1 MHQESLKNK
10 TIKGVGW
17 SAADAL
23 LGQGVTFIVGLV
35 LARLLSP
42 DEYGLIGICL
52 IFTTVLN
59 GIVDSGFSNALIR
72 KKDVTD
78 EDYNTMFTT
87 NMAISIVLYV
97 LLFISAPLV
106 SNFFHRIELTA
117 LVRVTGLILFLN
129 ALSITQ
135 VTILTKNIDFK
146 TKTKASLVSAIIS
159 GVIGIAM
166 AFKGYG
172 VWALVAQQL
181 SKQLLFT
188 LCLWVLNKWW
198 PKFTFYKDSFKYMW
212 GFGWKLLASGI
223 LNNVWNQLY
232 QVVIGRCYTSS
243 TLGHYTR
250 ANEYASIFSSN
261 LTLIVQRVSYP
272 VLAEI
277 QDDKERMVQG
287 YRKVIKVTMFVT
299 AVCMISLGAVSE
311 PLIYTLIGTKW
322 HEAATYLPLIC
333 ISMSLYPLHAINLN
347 ILQVLGRSDIFLYLE
362 ILKKIVGI
370 VPIVI
375 GIFCGIYYM
384 LLASIIAGV
393 ISLYL
398 NTWFTGKT
406 LNYTFLKQL
415 RDIAPSY
422 GTALVIAIAVYF
434 LKYLPFQYYIVL
446 VIQIIVGMIVGFGI
460 SELFRFEE
468 YRELKSIV
476 IKAIN
481 KKRNNMVYP
490 DFKVCVRCFTFNQA
504 KYIEETMNGFT
515 MQQTNFPFVCCIVDD
530 ASTDGEQ
537 EVIKK
542 YMNMHFDYSPN
553 SVSFDKETDN
563 AYIHYAQHKENKNCY
578 FAVLFLKENL
588 YSKKEGFKKLN
599 IFQNGVK
606 TVNMRRFV
614 RVMIF
619 G

>member
-1 MHQESLKNK
+1 MQQESLKNK

-106 SNFFHRIELTA
+106 SDFFHRIELTA

-166 AFKGYG
+166 AFMGYG
-172 VWALVAQQL
+172 VWSLVAQQL
-181 SKQLLFT
+181 SKQLLYT
-188 LCLWVLNKWW
+188 LCLWVLSKWW

-287 YRKVIKVTMFVT
+287 YRKVIKITMFVT

-322 HEAATYLPLIC
+322 QEAATYLPLIC

-384 LLASIIAGV
+384 LLTSILTGV

-398 NTWFTGKT
+398 NTWYTGKT
-406 LNYTFLKQL
+406 LNYSFWKQL

-422 GTALVIAIAVYF
+422 FTALVIALAVYF
-434 LKYLPFQYYIVL
+434 LKYLSLPYYVVL
-446 VIQIIVGMIVGFGI
+446 MLQIIVGLVACITI
-460 SELFRFEE
+460 SEIFKFDE
-468 YRELKSIV
+468 YKELKTIV
-476 IKAIN
+476 IKVVN
-481 KKRNNMVYP
+481 RKK
-490 DFKVCVRCFTFNQA
+490 
-504 KYIEETMNGFT
+504 
-515 MQQTNFPFVCCIVDD
+515 
-530 ASTDGEQ
+530 
-537 EVIKK
+537 
-542 YMNMHFDYSPN
+542 
-553 SVSFDKETDN
+553 
-563 AYIHYAQHKENKNCY
+563 
-578 FAVLFLKENL
+578 
-588 YSKKEGFKKLN
+588 
-599 IFQNGVK
+599 
-606 TVNMRRFV
+606 
-614 RVMIF
+614 
-619 G
+619 

>member
-1 MHQESLKNK
+1 MQQESLKNK

-97 LLFISAPLV
+97 LLFISSPFV
-106 SNFFHRIELTA
+106 SDFFHRVELIA
-117 LVRVTGLILFLN
+117 LVRVTGLILFFN

-166 AFKGYG
+166 AFMGYG
-172 VWALVAQQL
+172 VWSLVAQQL
-181 SKQLLFT
+181 SKQLLYT
-188 LCLWVLNKWW
+188 LCLWVLSKWW

-384 LLASIIAGV
+384 LLASILTGV

-398 NTWFTGKT
+398 NTWYTGKT
-406 LNYTFLKQL
+406 LNYSFWKQL
-415 RDIAPSY
+415 RDITPSY
-422 GTALVIAIAVYF
+422 FTALVIALAVYF
-434 LKYLPFQYYIVL
+434 LKYLSLPYYIVL
-446 VIQIIVGMIVGFGI
+446 MLQIIVGIVACITI
-460 SELFRFEE
+460 SEIFKFDE
-468 YRELKSIV
+468 YKELKTIV
-476 IKAIN
+476 IKLVN
-481 KKRNNMVYP
+481 RKK
-490 DFKVCVRCFTFNQA
+490 
-504 KYIEETMNGFT
+504 
-515 MQQTNFPFVCCIVDD
+515 
-530 ASTDGEQ
+530 
-537 EVIKK
+537 
-542 YMNMHFDYSPN
+542 
-553 SVSFDKETDN
+553 
-563 AYIHYAQHKENKNCY
+563 
-578 FAVLFLKENL
+578 
-588 YSKKEGFKKLN
+588 
-599 IFQNGVK
+599 
-606 TVNMRRFV
+606 
-614 RVMIF
+614 
-619 G
+619 

>member
-1 MHQESLKNK
+1 MASILRSMQQESLKNK

-72 KKDVTD
+72 KKEVTD

-106 SNFFHRIELTA
+106 SGFFHRIELTA

-166 AFKGYG
+166 AFMGYG
-172 VWALVAQQL
+172 VWSLVAQQL
-181 SKQLLFT
+181 SKQLLYT
-188 LCLWVLNKWW
+188 LCLWVLSKWW

-287 YRKVIKVTMFVT
+287 YRKVIKITMFVT

-322 HEAATYLPLIC
+322 QEAATYLPLIC

-384 LLASIIAGV
+384 LLTSILTGV

-398 NTWFTGKT
+398 NTWYTGKT
-406 LNYTFLKQL
+406 LNYSFWKQL

-422 GTALVIAIAVYF
+422 FTALVIALAVYF
-434 LKYLPFQYYIVL
+434 LKYLSLPYYVVL
-446 VIQIIVGMIVGFGI
+446 MLQIIVGLVACITI
-460 SELFRFEE
+460 SEIFKFDE
-468 YRELKSIV
+468 YKELKTIV
-476 IKAIN
+476 IKVVN
-481 KKRNNMVYP
+481 RKK
-490 DFKVCVRCFTFNQA
+490 
-504 KYIEETMNGFT
+504 
-515 MQQTNFPFVCCIVDD
+515 
-530 ASTDGEQ
+530 
-537 EVIKK
+537 
-542 YMNMHFDYSPN
+542 
-553 SVSFDKETDN
+553 
-563 AYIHYAQHKENKNCY
+563 
-578 FAVLFLKENL
+578 
-588 YSKKEGFKKLN
+588 
-599 IFQNGVK
+599 
-606 TVNMRRFV
+606 
-614 RVMIF
+614 
-619 G
+619 

>member
-1 MHQESLKNK
+1 MQEETLKNK

-17 SAADAL
+17 SAADAF

-78 EDYNTMFTT
+78 EDYNTMFMT
-87 NMAISIVLYV
+87 NMAISIVLYI
-97 LLFISAPLV
+97 LLFVSAPFV
-106 SNFFHRIELTA
+106 SDFFHRVELTA
-117 LVRVTGLILFLN
+117 LVRATGLILFFN

-135 VTILTKNIDFK
+135 VTILTKKIDFK

-159 GVIGIAM
+159 GVIGIAL
-166 AFKGYG
+166 AFMGYG
-172 VWALVAQQL
+172 VWSLVAQQL
-181 SKQLLFT
+181 SKQLLYT
-188 LCLWVLNKWW
+188 LCLWVLNNWW

-261 LTLIVQRVSYP
+261 LTSIVQRVSYP

-277 QDDKERMVQG
+277 QDDKERMVLG

-362 ILKKIVGI
+362 VLKKLVGL

-384 LLASIIAGV
+384 LLFSVFTGV

-398 NTWFTGKT
+398 NTWYTGKT

-422 GTALVIAIAVYF
+422 VTALVIALAVYF

-446 VIQIIVGMIVGFGI
+446 VIQIIIGMIVGFGM
-460 SELFRFEE
+460 SELFGFEE

-476 IKAIN
+476 IKTIN
-481 KKRNNMVYP
+481 KK
-490 DFKVCVRCFTFNQA
+490 
-504 KYIEETMNGFT
+504 
-515 MQQTNFPFVCCIVDD
+515 
-530 ASTDGEQ
+530 
-537 EVIKK
+537 
-542 YMNMHFDYSPN
+542 
-553 SVSFDKETDN
+553 
-563 AYIHYAQHKENKNCY
+563 KN
-578 FAVLFLKENL
+578 
-588 YSKKEGFKKLN
+588 
-599 IFQNGVK
+599 
-606 TVNMRRFV
+606 
-614 RVMIF
+614 
-619 G
+619 

>member
-97 LLFISAPLV
+97 LLFISAPFV
-106 SNFFHRIELTA
+106 SDFFHRVELTA
-117 LVRVTGLILFLN
+117 LVRVTGLILFFN

-166 AFKGYG
+166 AFMGYG
-172 VWALVAQQL
+172 VWSLVAQQL
-181 SKQLLFT
+181 SKQLLYT

-198 PKFTFYKDSFKYMW
+198 PKFTFYKDSFSYMW

-261 LTLIVQRVSYP
+261 LTSIVQRVSYP

-277 QDDKERMVQG
+277 QDDKERMVLG

-384 LLASIIAGV
+384 LLASILTGV

-398 NTWFTGKT
+398 NTWYTGKT
-406 LNYTFLKQL
+406 LNYSFWKQL
-415 RDIAPSY
+415 RDITPSY
-422 GTALVIAIAVYF
+422 FTALVIALAVYF
-434 LKYLPFQYYIVL
+434 LKYLSLPYYIVL
-446 VIQIIVGMIVGFGI
+446 MLQIIVGIVACITI
-460 SELFRFEE
+460 SEIFKFDE
-468 YRELKSIV
+468 YKELKTIV
-476 IKAIN
+476 IKVVN
-481 KKRNNMVYP
+481 RKK
-490 DFKVCVRCFTFNQA
+490 
-504 KYIEETMNGFT
+504 
-515 MQQTNFPFVCCIVDD
+515 
-530 ASTDGEQ
+530 
-537 EVIKK
+537 
-542 YMNMHFDYSPN
+542 
-553 SVSFDKETDN
+553 
-563 AYIHYAQHKENKNCY
+563 
-578 FAVLFLKENL
+578 
-588 YSKKEGFKKLN
+588 
-599 IFQNGVK
+599 
-606 TVNMRRFV
+606 
-614 RVMIF
+614 
-619 G
+619 

>member
-1 MHQESLKNK
+1 MQQESLKNK

-97 LLFISAPLV
+97 LLFISAPFV
-106 SNFFHRIELTA
+106 SDFFHRVELIA
-117 LVRVTGLILFLN
+117 LVRVTGLILFFN

-166 AFKGYG
+166 AFMGYG
-172 VWALVAQQL
+172 VWSLVAQQL
-181 SKQLLFT
+181 SKQLLYT
-188 LCLWVLNKWW
+188 LCLWVLSKWW
-198 PKFTFYKDSFKYMW
+198 PRFTFYKDSFKYMW

-347 ILQVLGRSDIFLYLE
+347 IFQVLGRSDIFLYLE

-384 LLASIIAGV
+384 LLASILTGV

-398 NTWFTGKT
+398 NTWYTGKT
-406 LNYTFLKQL
+406 LNYSFWKQL
-415 RDIAPSY
+415 RDITPSY
-422 GTALVIAIAVYF
+422 FTALVIALAVYF
-434 LKYLPFQYYIVL
+434 LKYLSLPYYAVL
-446 VIQIIVGMIVGFGI
+446 MLQIIVGIVACITI
-460 SELFRFEE
+460 SEIFKFNE
-468 YRELKSIV
+468 YKELKTIV
-476 IKAIN
+476 IKVVN
-481 KKRNNMVYP
+481 RKK
-490 DFKVCVRCFTFNQA
+490 
-504 KYIEETMNGFT
+504 
-515 MQQTNFPFVCCIVDD
+515 
-530 ASTDGEQ
+530 
-537 EVIKK
+537 
-542 YMNMHFDYSPN
+542 
-553 SVSFDKETDN
+553 
-563 AYIHYAQHKENKNCY
+563 
-578 FAVLFLKENL
+578 
-588 YSKKEGFKKLN
+588 
-599 IFQNGVK
+599 
-606 TVNMRRFV
+606 
-614 RVMIF
+614 
-619 G
+619 

>member
-1 MHQESLKNK
+1 MQQESLKNK

-72 KKDVTD
+72 KKEVTD

-106 SNFFHRIELTA
+106 SDFFHRIELTA

-166 AFKGYG
+166 AFMGYG
-172 VWALVAQQL
+172 VWSLVAQQL
-181 SKQLLFT
+181 SKQLLYT

-198 PKFTFYKDSFKYMW
+198 PKFTFYNDSFKYMW

-250 ANEYASIFSSN
+250 ANECASIFSSN
-261 LTLIVQRVSYP
+261 LTTIIQRVTFP
-272 VLAEI
+272 VLSEL
-277 QDDKERMVQG
+277 QDDKKKLLVS
-287 YRKVIKVTMFVT
+287 YRKLIKVSIFVT
-299 AVCMISLGAVSE
+299 VICMFALGAMAE
-311 PLIYTLIGTKW
+311 PMIYSLIGPQW
-322 HEAATYLPLIC
+322 HQAATFLPFIC
-333 ISMSLYPLHAINLN
+333 ITMSLYPLHAINLN
-347 ILQVLGRSDIFLYLE
+347 MLQVQGRSDLFLYLE
-362 ILKKIVGI
+362 IVKKIITLIPIFIGAFVG
-370 VPIVI
+370 V
-375 GIFCGIYYM
+375 YWM
-384 LLASIIAGV
+384 LCASIFTGFIAF
-393 ISLYL
+393 LL
-398 NTWFTGKT
+398 NSWFTGKF
-406 LNYTFLKQL
+406 LNYSSWQQLKDVL
-415 RDIAPSY
+415 PSY
-422 GTALVIAIAVYF
+422 LIALLIGFIVYLLKF
-434 LKYLPFQYYIVL
+434 LPLSFNLIFPLQIL
-446 VIQIIVGMIVGFGI
+446 ATIIVGWIVNQI
-460 SELFRFEE
+460 INLEE
-468 YRELKSIV
+468 YCEIKNIV
-476 IKAIN
+476 
-481 KKRNNMVYP
+481 
-490 DFKVCVRCFTFNQA
+490 
-504 KYIEETMNGFT
+504 
-515 MQQTNFPFVCCIVDD
+515 QT
-530 ASTDGEQ
+530 
-537 EVIKK
+537 VIKK
-542 YMNMHFDYSPN
+542 YG
-553 SVSFDKETDN
+553 
-563 AYIHYAQHKENKNCY
+563 
-578 FAVLFLKENL
+578 
-588 YSKKEGFKKLN
+588 KKFN
-599 IFQNGVK
+599 H
-606 TVNMRRFV
+606 
-614 RVMIF
+614 
-619 G
+619 

>member
-1 MHQESLKNK
+1 MASILRSMQQESLKNK

-72 KKDVTD
+72 KKEVTD

-159 GVIGIAM
+159 GVIGIVM
-166 AFKGYG
+166 AFMGYG
-172 VWALVAQQL
+172 VWSLVAQQL
-181 SKQLLFT
+181 SKQLLYT

-198 PKFTFYKDSFKYMW
+198 PKFTFYNDSFKYMW

-250 ANEYASIFSSN
+250 ANECASIFSSN
-261 LTLIVQRVSYP
+261 LTTIVQRVTFP
-272 VLAEI
+272 VLSEL
-277 QDDKERMVQG
+277 QDDKKKLLVN
-287 YRKVIKVTMFVT
+287 YRKLIKVSMFVT
-299 AVCMISLGAVSE
+299 VICMFALGAMAE
-311 PLIYTLIGTKW
+311 PMIYSLIGPQW
-322 HEAATYLPLIC
+322 HQAATFLPFIC
-333 ISMSLYPLHAINLN
+333 ITMSLYPLHAINLN
-347 ILQVLGRSDIFLYLE
+347 MLQVQGRSDLFLYLE
-362 ILKKIVGI
+362 IVKKIITLIPIFIGAFVG
-370 VPIVI
+370 V
-375 GIFCGIYYM
+375 YWM
-384 LLASIIAGV
+384 LCASIFTGFIAF
-393 ISLYL
+393 LL
-398 NTWFTGKT
+398 NSWFTGKF
-406 LNYTFLKQL
+406 LNYSSWQQLKDVL
-415 RDIAPSY
+415 PSY
-422 GTALVIAIAVYF
+422 LIALFIGFIVYLLKF
-434 LKYLPFQYYIVL
+434 LPLSYNLIFPLQILATLIVGWIVNRIINLEEYCEIKNIVL
-446 VIQIIVGMIVGFGI
+446 
-460 SELFRFEE
+460 
-468 YRELKSIV
+468 
-476 IKAIN
+476 
-481 KKRNNMVYP
+481 
-490 DFKVCVRCFTFNQA
+490 T
-504 KYIEETMNGFT
+504 
-515 MQQTNFPFVCCIVDD
+515 
-530 ASTDGEQ
+530 
-537 EVIKK
+537 VIKK
-542 YMNMHFDYSPN
+542 YG
-553 SVSFDKETDN
+553 
-563 AYIHYAQHKENKNCY
+563 
-578 FAVLFLKENL
+578 
-588 YSKKEGFKKLN
+588 KKFN
-599 IFQNGVK
+599 H
-606 TVNMRRFV
+606 
-614 RVMIF
+614 
-619 G
+619 

>member
-1 MHQESLKNK
+1 MQQESLKNK

-72 KKDVTD
+72 KKKVTD

-106 SNFFHRIELTA
+106 SDFFHRIELTA

-166 AFKGYG
+166 AFMGYG
-172 VWALVAQQL
+172 VWSLVAQQL
-181 SKQLLFT
+181 SKQLLYT
-188 LCLWVLNKWW
+188 LCLWVLSKWW

-232 QVVIGRCYTSS
+232 QVVIVRCYTSS

-287 YRKVIKVTMFVT
+287 YRKVIKITMFVT

-322 HEAATYLPLIC
+322 QEAATYLPLIC

-384 LLASIIAGV
+384 LLTSILTGV

-398 NTWFTGKT
+398 NTWYTGKT
-406 LNYTFLKQL
+406 LNYSFWKQL

-422 GTALVIAIAVYF
+422 FTALVIALAVYF
-434 LKYLPFQYYIVL
+434 LKYLSLPYYVVL
-446 VIQIIVGMIVGFGI
+446 MLQIIVGLVACITI
-460 SELFRFEE
+460 SEIFKFDE
-468 YRELKSIV
+468 YKELKTIV
-476 IKAIN
+476 IKVVN
-481 KKRNNMVYP
+481 RKK
-490 DFKVCVRCFTFNQA
+490 
-504 KYIEETMNGFT
+504 
-515 MQQTNFPFVCCIVDD
+515 
-530 ASTDGEQ
+530 
-537 EVIKK
+537 
-542 YMNMHFDYSPN
+542 
-553 SVSFDKETDN
+553 
-563 AYIHYAQHKENKNCY
+563 
-578 FAVLFLKENL
+578 
-588 YSKKEGFKKLN
+588 
-599 IFQNGVK
+599 
-606 TVNMRRFV
+606 
-614 RVMIF
+614 
-619 G
+619 

>member
-1 MHQESLKNK
+1 MQQESLKNK

-17 SAADAL
+17 SAADAF

-97 LLFISAPLV
+97 LLFVSAPFV
-106 SNFFHRIELTA
+106 SDFFHRVELTA
-117 LVRVTGLILFLN
+117 LIRVTGLILFFN

-277 QDDKERMVQG
+277 QDDKERMVLG

-322 HEAATYLPLIC
+322 YEAATYLPLIC

-347 ILQVLGRSDIFLYLE
+347 ILQVIGRSDIFLYLE
-362 ILKKIVGI
+362 VLKKFVGL
-370 VPIVI
+370 VPLVI
-375 GIFCGIYYM
+375 GVFCGIYYM
-384 LLASIIAGV
+384 LLTSILTGV

-398 NTWFTGKT
+398 NTWYTGKT
-406 LNYTFLKQL
+406 LNYSFWKQL

-422 GTALVIAIAVYF
+422 FTALVIALAVYF
-434 LKYLPFQYYIVL
+434 LKYLSLPYYVVL
-446 VIQIIVGMIVGFGI
+446 MLQIIVGLVACITI
-460 SELFRFEE
+460 SEIFKFDE
-468 YRELKSIV
+468 YKELKTIV
-476 IKAIN
+476 IKVVN
-481 KKRNNMVYP
+481 RKK
-490 DFKVCVRCFTFNQA
+490 
-504 KYIEETMNGFT
+504 
-515 MQQTNFPFVCCIVDD
+515 
-530 ASTDGEQ
+530 
-537 EVIKK
+537 
-542 YMNMHFDYSPN
+542 
-553 SVSFDKETDN
+553 
-563 AYIHYAQHKENKNCY
+563 
-578 FAVLFLKENL
+578 
-588 YSKKEGFKKLN
+588 
-599 IFQNGVK
+599 
-606 TVNMRRFV
+606 
-614 RVMIF
+614 
-619 G
+619 

>member
-1 MHQESLKNK
+1 MQQESLKNK

-97 LLFISAPLV
+97 LLFISAPFV
-106 SNFFHRIELTA
+106 SDFFHRVELIA
-117 LVRVTGLILFLN
+117 LVRVTGLILFFN

-166 AFKGYG
+166 AFMGYG
-172 VWALVAQQL
+172 VWSLVAQQL
-181 SKQLLFT
+181 SKQLLYT
-188 LCLWVLNKWW
+188 LCLWVLSKWW
-198 PKFTFYKDSFKYMW
+198 PRFTFYKDSFKYMW

-384 LLASIIAGV
+384 LLVSILTGV

-398 NTWFTGKT
+398 NTWYTGKT
-406 LNYTFLKQL
+406 LNYSFWKQL
-415 RDIAPSY
+415 RDITPSY
-422 GTALVIAIAVYF
+422 FTALVIALAVYF
-434 LKYLPFQYYIVL
+434 LKYLSLPYYIVL
-446 VIQIIVGMIVGFGI
+446 MLQIIVGIVACITI
-460 SELFRFEE
+460 SEIFKFNE
-468 YRELKSIV
+468 YKELKTIV
-476 IKAIN
+476 IKVVN
-481 KKRNNMVYP
+481 RKK
-490 DFKVCVRCFTFNQA
+490 
-504 KYIEETMNGFT
+504 
-515 MQQTNFPFVCCIVDD
+515 
-530 ASTDGEQ
+530 
-537 EVIKK
+537 
-542 YMNMHFDYSPN
+542 
-553 SVSFDKETDN
+553 
-563 AYIHYAQHKENKNCY
+563 
-578 FAVLFLKENL
+578 
-588 YSKKEGFKKLN
+588 
-599 IFQNGVK
+599 
-606 TVNMRRFV
+606 
-614 RVMIF
+614 
-619 G
+619 